1 MNRELSSI
9 IGTARAID
17 PAVLAASTNGQL
29 VDTLGYDSVTFV
41 AAVGAIAGAGN
52 MTLKVQ
58 EGDLA
63 NASDQAD
70 VAATDITVAFATPL
84 VTNTTQRIGYRG
96 GKRYVRLVATLN
108 SGTSVA
114 VGAVAILAHAQ
125 TKPVAAP

>member
-1 MNRELSSI
+1 MNRELSSM
-9 IGTARAID
+9 IGTARCLD
-17 PAVLAASTNGQL
+17 PAVLAGNTNGSV
-29 VDTLGYDSVTFV
+29 VDTLGYDSVTIV

-52 MTLKVQ
+52 MTLKIQ
-58 EGDLA
+58 EGDQA
-63 NASDQAD
+63 NLSDAAD
-70 VAATDITVAFATPL
+70 VAATDLTTAFATPL

-96 GKRYVRLVATLN
+96 AKRYIRLVGTLN